1 VGGRG
6 WCLCLMGRIG
16 GRFGISFTGYV
27 WSVDGLLAGVLDME
41 FAEGGAIGVRWM
53 VVWGRELM
61 VSY

>member
-1 VGGRG
+1 
-6 WCLCLMGRIG
+6 MGRIG